1 MPAPEIAVAYVSI
14 VPSLQGFQG
23 DLRRQVMGPTEDA
36 GQEAGAGFGS
46 KLKAGIVAGA
56 LAAGA
61 LGAKAL
67 TDAFAQASITKKV
80 QAQLGATSKDAAR
93 YGKVAG
99 RLYSQGVVDTFE
111 EGAEAIRA
119 TVQGGLV
126 PPDATNAQL
135 ESIATKMSDV
145 ATTFGTDMGM
155 QTQAVSAMLKN
166 GLAPDAES
174 ALDTIAYGFQ
184 KLGPN
189 AEDLL
194 ETFQEYSIQ
203 LRKLGI
209 DSNTAL
215 GLFQQGLKGGARD
228 TDIVADALKEFSIR
242 AVDMSTSSRDAYKAL
257 GLSAKDMETMI
268 GKGGQSATKGLD
280 IVLDKLR
287 GIHDPVERE
296 AAAVGLFGTQAE
308 DLGKALF
315 ELDPSAA
322 VSTLGKV
329 GGTAKE
335 MGKTLRNGPLYEL
348 QTFKRELE
356 QGLVEAMG
364 SYAIPALKD
373 GIVALRDL
381 TSWGKEAFT
390 WARDASPWLLPLAIA
405 IGGVTFALNAQKIA
419 IALTTAVF
427 GVYRG
432 AMLVGTAV
440 TNGLAGAQAL
450 LNAVMALNPFVLVAI
465 AVAAFVAAVIVAY
478 NKVGWFRDLVDVAFK
493 AIGDVVMWLWN
504 VAIKPTFAL
513 IGEIFMWL
521 YTLIAVIVIAPVMV
535 LMKALGALF
544 GWLYKVAVKPSL
556 DAIGALGKW
565 LWEKVLKPVW
575 GYLMEGLRTLGGVFK
590 WLYDK
595 GVKPPLESIAA
606 TGKWLWNKA
615 LKPTFDLMKDGV
627 EAIADSFK
635 DGKDLI
641 EKQWAKLEDIA
652 KAPVEFV
659 IDYVYNKGIVPLW
672 NKVAKVVG
680 GKTLGEFKGFA
691 RGGILPGTSSFR
703 DGDDQLVPMRKGEGV
718 YVSEAMKDPYERA
731 RLHAVNQAAMRG
743 QSLSKYQGGQGY
755 AKGGIIG
762 SLSGLMGDVW
772 DWGKDTVGGFLKKGF
787 GKVTGVL
794 DNIPGAN
801 TGWGGLI
808 KDVPLSWVK
817 SLTSFGEEKEKNLT
831 GGPGVKAALAWARTQ
846 AGKPYQWGGAGNPS
860 WDCSGF
866 MAGIQKKIMGQNP
879 NGRLWATGAFRGDQA
894 PAGWARNLQSPF
906 MIGITNANKGHTAG
920 TLAGVNVES
929 RGGDGVVVGSSAR
942 SYKSGLFTDV
952 YGFAP
957 AKKYDNGGWLMPGA
971 RQTRNETGRPEP
983 VFTASQWSSIHTL
996 ASRGASSGIADGA
1009 RITLVTDGGSFEA
1022 YVDARAD
1029 DRINKGLVEPANLGR
1044 NL

>member
-1 MPAPEIAVAYVSI
+1 
-14 VPSLQGFQG
+14 
-23 DLRRQVMGPTEDA
+23 MGPTQDV
-36 GQEAGAGFGS
+36 GQEAGAGFGG

-56 LAAGA
+56 IAAGA
-61 LGAKAL
+61 VAAKAL
-67 TDAFAQASITKKV
+67 TDAFAQADVTKRL
-80 QAQLGATSKDAAR
+80 QAQLGATGKDAAR

-145 ATTFGTDMGM
+145 STTFGTDMSM
-155 QTQAVSAMLKN
+155 QTQAVSAMLRNK
-166 GLAPDAES
+166 LAPDAES
-174 ALDTIAYGFQ
+174 ALDVIAYGFQ

-209 DSNTAL
+209 DSSTAL
-215 GLFQQGLKGGARD
+215 GLFQQGLQGGARD

-242 AVDMSTSSRDAYKAL
+242 SIDMSDSSREAYKAL
-257 GLSAKDMETMI
+257 GMDAKAMESLI
-268 GKGGQSATKGLD
+268 GKGGESATKGLD
-280 IVLDKLR
+280 MVLDRLR
-287 GIHDPVERE
+287 GMKDPVERE

-315 ELDPSAA
+315 ALDPSTA

-329 GGTAKE
+329 GGSAKQ
-335 MGKTLRNGPLYEL
+335 MGDTLRSGPLYEL
-348 QTFKRELE
+348 QTFKRELQ
-356 QGLVEAMG
+356 QGLVEALG

-373 GIVALRDL
+373 GIQAVKDMAA
-381 TSWGKEAFT
+381 WGKDAFT

-405 IGGVTFALNAQKIA
+405 IGGVAFALNAQA
-419 IALTTAVF
+419 IAGALAM
-427 GVYRG
+427 GVMGLYGAAMRG
-432 AMLVGTAV
+432 VTLVTQGWA
-440 TNGLAGAQAL
+440 AAQAL

-465 AVAAFVAAVIVAY
+465 AVAAFVAAVVVAY
-478 NKVGWFRDLVDVAFK
+478 NKVGWFRDLVDAAFR
-493 AIGDVVMWLWN
+493 AIGDVAMWLWK
-504 VAIKPTFAL
+504 VAIQPTFKL
-513 IGEIFMWL
+513 IGNIFMWL
-521 YTLIAVIVIAPVMV
+521 YTLVAVIVIAP
-535 LMKALGALF
+535 LMLAVKALGLLF
-544 GWLYKVAVKPSL
+544 GWLYKSAVKPAV
-556 DAIGALGKW
+556 DAIVAAAKW
-565 LWEKVLKPVW
+565 MWEKALKPTW
-575 GYLMEGLRTLGGVFK
+575 GYIQAGISTLGGVVK

-595 GVKPPLESIAA
+595 AFKPAMDSIAA
-606 TGKWLWNKA
+606 TGKWVWDKA
-615 LKPTFDLMKDGV
+615 LKPTFGYMRSGV
-627 EAIADSFK
+627 EAIAQSFK

-641 EKQWAKLEDIA
+641 AKQWHKLEDIA

-659 IDYVYNKGIVPLW
+659 IDTVYNKGIVPLW
-672 NKVAKVVG
+672 NKVAGVVG
-680 GKTLGEFKGFA
+680 GKKLGEFKGFA
-691 RGGILPGTSSFR
+691 RGGILPGTSSWR

-743 QSLSKYQGGQGY
+743 QSLAKYQGGQGY
-755 AKGGIIG
+755 ALGGIIG
-762 SLSGLMGDVW
+762 SVKGLVSSAW
-772 DWGKDTVGGFLKKGF
+772 DWGKDTVGGFLSKGF
-787 GKVTGVL
+787 NKVTGAL
-794 DNIPGAN
+794 DGIPGAN
-801 TGWGGLI
+801 TGWGSLI

-817 SLTSFGEEKEKNLT
+817 SLTSLGKDKEKNLT
-831 GGPGVKAALAWARTQ
+831 GGPGVQAALAWAKTQ

-879 NGRLWATGAFRGDQA
+879 NGRLWATGAFRGDTA
-894 PAGWARNLQSPF
+894 PAGWVRNLKSPF

-929 RGGDGVVVGSSAR
+929 RGGAGVVVGSGAR
-942 SYKSGLFTDV
+942 GYNSSLFTDV

-971 RQTRNETGRPEP
+971 RQTRNETGKPEP

-996 ASRGASSGIADGA
+996 ASRGASNGLTDGA
-1009 RITLVTDGGSFEA
+1009 RLVLVTEGGTFEA
-1022 YVDARAD
+1022 YVDSRAD
-1029 DRINKGLVEPANLGR
+1029 GRIHKGLVEPADLGR